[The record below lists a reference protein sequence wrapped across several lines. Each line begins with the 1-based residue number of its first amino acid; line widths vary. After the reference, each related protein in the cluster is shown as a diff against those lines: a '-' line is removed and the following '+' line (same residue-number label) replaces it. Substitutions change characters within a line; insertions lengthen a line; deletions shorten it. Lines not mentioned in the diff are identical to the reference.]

1 MNDILLDVRNVS
13 AGYGEGKRYRE
24 ILHDVSFTL
33 REGELL
39 GLVGESGCGKTTLS
53 KTLLG
58 FLEPK
63 KGEIVRTGSARMIFQ
78 NPASSLNPAFT
89 AQKLLEEP
97 LRAAGVTD
105 PAERKR
111 RAVQTALLCEL
122 EERLLSSRPAE
133 LSGGQQQRLAIAA
146 ALVTEPRILIADEP
160 VSALDVT
167 VAAGILQLLRRLR
180 DEKKFGVLF
189 ISHDLHVVRRLCEN
203 VLVMEKGRVVE
214 SGPVERVF
222 FSPKN
227 DYTKR
232 LLAAV
237 LR

>member
-1 MNDILLDVRNVS
+1 MNDYLLDVRNVY

-24 ILHDVSFTL
+24 ILRDVSFTL

-58 FLEPK
+58 FIEPK
-63 KGEIVRTGSARMIFQ
+63 KGEVLREGSARMIFQ

-89 AQKLLEEP
+89 ALGLLEEP

-111 RAVQTALLCEL
+111 RAVQTALQCEL
-122 EERLLSSRPAE
+122 EERLLSSRPTE

-214 SGPVERVF
+214 SGLVERVF
-222 FSPKN
+222 FRPQEA
-227 DYTKR
+227 YTKK
-232 LLAAV
+232 LLSAV
-237 LR
+237 L